1 MNLQLNLIK
10 CHCFLKFCQGYEQWV
25 PEFTNGV
32 YPFLQPSYTDP
43 GYMSLIHTKDDHNQA
58 YAELNSTQINSGT
71 TDPGYMS
78 LIHTK
83 DDHNQ
88 AYAELNSTQINSGT
102 TERHWEP
109 DYLEP
114 VATIKYQNALEMKTY
129 ANTQVATI
137 SYVESFWNIYCY

>member
-32 YPFLQPSYTDP
+32 YPFLQPLYTD
-43 GYMSLIHTKDDHNQA
+43 IV
-58 YAELNSTQINSGT
+58 
-71 TDPGYMS
+71 DPGYMS

-102 TERHWEP
+102 TERPREP

-114 VATIKYQNALEMKTY
+114 VATIKYENVLEMKTY

-137 SYVESFWNIYCY
+137 SYAEPFWNIYCY

>member
-1 MNLQLNLIK
+1 M
-10 CHCFLKFCQGYEQWV
+10 

-58 YAELNSTQINSGT
+58 YT
-71 TDPGYMS
+71 
-78 LIHTK
+78 
-83 DDHNQ
+83 
-88 AYAELNSTQINSGT
+88 ELNSTQINSGT

-129 ANTQVATI
+129 ANT
-137 SYVESFWNIYCY
+137 

>member
-1 MNLQLNLIK
+1 M
-10 CHCFLKFCQGYEQWV
+10 

-83 DDHNQ
+83 DDHNHAYAELNSTQINSGTTDPGYMSLIHTKDDHNQ
-88 AYAELNSTQINSGT
+88 AYTELNSTQINSGT

-129 ANTQVATI
+129 ANT
-137 SYVESFWNIYCY
+137 